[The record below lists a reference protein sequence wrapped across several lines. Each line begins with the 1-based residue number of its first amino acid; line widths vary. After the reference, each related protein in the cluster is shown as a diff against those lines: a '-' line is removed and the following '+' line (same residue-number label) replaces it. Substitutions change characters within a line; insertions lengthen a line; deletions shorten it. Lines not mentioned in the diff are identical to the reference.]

1 MIVTKMA
8 LPRRTFLRGVGTTL
22 ALPLLDAMFPAMTA
36 LAASP
41 ANKVRRLGWIYI
53 PMGMNPARWIPQGEG
68 RITELSPSLAPLLPH
83 LDHIT
88 VVTNT
93 ELKRGYGPG
102 NHATGNAAFLSTAL
116 AKKTEGSDYELAT
129 TCDQIAAQ
137 VIGKDSALPSLELGT
152 DLIAQVGNCDNGHA
166 CVYMNCLS
174 WSSPTTPLPTE
185 GDPRVVFERLFGD
198 GTPEQRQVE
207 HRMNGS
213 ILDAVTSEMA
223 ALQRKLGTGDRTK
236 VDKYLDT
243 IREIER
249 RIQKSEQNSIDA
261 DVTDAARPQ
270 SVPASWDEHVKLM
283 FDLQVL
289 AMQADITRIIT
300 FQMAREVSTR
310 TYPHIGVPEPH
321 HPLSHHGNDPEKLEK
336 LAKINAYHVSLF
348 AYYLEKLKSTPD
360 GDGSLLDHSMLM
372 LGSGLGNPQVHDHV
386 NLPIVI
392 AGGAGGLKGGRHIK
406 YAEPQAL
413 ANVHLT
419 MLVNAG
425 LEIESF
431 GDSNGKVP
439 ELLEPA
445 SL

>member
-1 MIVTKMA
+1 
-8 LPRRTFLRGVGTTL
+8 
-22 ALPLLDAMFPAMTA
+22 
-36 LAASP
+36 
-41 ANKVRRLGWIYI
+41 
-53 PMGMNPARWIPQGEG
+53 
-68 RITELSPSLAPLLPH
+68 
-83 LDHIT
+83 
-88 VVTNT
+88 
-93 ELKRGYGPG
+93 
-102 NHATGNAAFLSTAL
+102 
-116 AKKTEGSDYELAT
+116 
-129 TCDQIAAQ
+129 
-137 VIGKDSALPSLELGT
+137 
-152 DLIAQVGNCDNGHA
+152 
-166 CVYMNCLS
+166 
-174 WSSPTTPLPTE
+174 
-185 GDPRVVFERLFGD
+185 
-198 GTPEQRQVE
+198 
-207 HRMNGS
+207 MNGS

-348 AYYLEKLKSTPD
+348 AYYLDKLKSTPD
-360 GDGSLLDHSMLM
+360 GDGSLLDHSMVM

-406 YAEPQAL
+406 YREPQAL

-425 LEIESF
+425 LQIDSF